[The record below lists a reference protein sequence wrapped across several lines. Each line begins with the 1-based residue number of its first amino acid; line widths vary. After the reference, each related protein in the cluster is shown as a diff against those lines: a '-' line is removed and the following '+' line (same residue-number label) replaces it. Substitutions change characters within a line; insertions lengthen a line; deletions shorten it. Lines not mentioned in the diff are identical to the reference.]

1 MGVEKAL
8 VSSITIVLVAMWS
21 PIDFYIFSDPQ
32 FSTKQEC
39 VEYVMENQRSLQT
52 YLIDEFDS
60 PPNERSTFY
69 CVDSETLKNALSKQ
83 NKPKI

>member
-8 VSSITIVLVAMWS
+8 VSSITIILVAMWS
-21 PIDFYIFSDPQ
+21 PVDFYIFSEPQ

-39 VEYVMENQRSLQT
+39 VEYVMVNQAPLQR
-52 YLIDEFDS
+52 YLIDEFNS
-60 PPNERSTFY
+60 PPDVGAALY